1 MNRLQRR
8 RSSWR
13 PPWVRLHELA
23 ADLPVELAAL
33 MAQSQVFNAANKL
46 KTVITTTCVRSK
58 PSWMVVATKD
68 RNINPDLEQWIATR
82 AGATQ
87 SKSQAPVIRSMSPDH
102 KGKQ

>member
-13 PPWVRLHELA
+13 LPWVRLHELA

-33 MAQSQVFNAANKL
+33 MAQSQVFNTANKL
-46 KTVITTTCVRSK
+46 KTVITTTRARSK

-82 AGATQ
+82 AGSHTIEVAGA
-87 SKSQAPVIRSMSPDH
+87 SHSIYVSRS
-102 KGKQ
+102 